1 MTIREK
7 IEKLKAGTFHSY
19 TYESDMPVKAKFKE
33 DISIKKV
40 SVIVA
45 RTGVKYTAVKACPE
59 LKHQHNPNKVEVVK
73 NRIFSN
79 TNTKRDVVQ
88 LYPRIGQKRNV
99 SYIVEQKGVSKTVN
113 QIGDYEQYLNKH
125 SSNPSPIITLFI
137 DKITAIR

>member
-7 IEKLKAGTFHSY
+7 IETLKAGTFHSY

-45 RTGVKYTAVKACPE
+45 RTGVRYTAVKACPE

-73 NRIFSN
+73 DRIYSN
-79 TNTKRDVVQ
+79 NNTKRDVVQ
-88 LYPRIGQKRNV
+88 LYPRIGQKRKV
-99 SYIVEQKGVSKTVN
+99 SYVIQQKGVSKVVN
-113 QIGDYEQYLNKH
+113 QIDAYEQYLNKH
-125 SSNPSPIITLFI
+125 SSSPSPIITLSI
-137 DKITAIR
+137 DKITNIR